1 MLSENPLTIEVG
13 DLVRRPGG
21 SKPVDVDA
29 HVPGLEVGL
38 GKVTGGGAV
47 SLSLLLEVLA
57 EGVLVTGSVSGT
69 LEMECSRCLVEF
81 ESPFEVEMHEVYT
94 YPDQPVVEEGFVVW
108 DDMVDL
114 IPAIRD
120 AVLPAVPVS
129 PLHDPEC
136 KGLCAT
142 CGQDLNVADC
152 GHSHSH
158 VDIRWEPL
166 QRLRDTI
173 GE

>member
-1 MLSENPLTIEVG
+1 MLSENPLIVEVA

-21 SKPVDVDA
+21 SKRLDVDA

-38 GKVTGGGAV
+38 GKVAGGGAV
-47 SLSLLLEVLA
+47 RLELLLEALA
-57 EGVLVTGSVSGT
+57 EGVLVTGTVAGELT
-69 LEMECSRCLVEF
+69 LECSRCLTQFTV
-81 ESPFEVEMHEVYT
+81 PFQVDLHEVYT
-94 YPDQPVVEEGFVVW
+94 YPDQPEVEEGFVVW
-108 DDMVDL
+108 DDTVDVV
-114 IPAIRD
+114 PAIRD

-152 GHSHSH
+152 GHAHSH